1 VLLPRE
7 EAPIVREASASR
19 RTGRINRDSTA
30 RKTLV
35 TGATGLLGRHLVS
48 QLCDRGYTV
57 RVLVRTVKQREFF
70 PENVEVV
77 TGDIRTA
84 GDVDAAVFGCRYVI
98 HTCSTHVYN
107 LPAEEMWAVNV
118 EGTRH
123 ICDAVERHQCEKL
136 VFTSTVSAL
145 KARGPATVPD
155 PRLPAR
161 QRNSFNKQIAE
172 ELILS
177 RVSRGLPAVVVNPS
191 FFVGPFDHSP
201 SPFRL
206 WVPLAIIRPVGFV
219 PTGGF
224 NVVSAFDVARAHVWA
239 LENGKSGE
247 RYPVVGENVS
257 LQDYVSMVNQATGRA
272 LVPKLISPR
281 VLHSVAH
288 GRVFDAYAAALLCR
302 PNYVEVTSSYPTSGQ
317 PLVDLVNE
325 TVCWFK
331 AHSPLVHY
339 QALLR
344 YVWNHYV

>member
-1 VLLPRE
+1 MKSTRPKDGH
-7 EAPIVREASASR
+7 IKCDSR
-19 RTGRINRDSTA
+19 GAGR
-30 RKTLV
+30 TLV
-35 TGATGLLGRHLVS
+35 TGATGLLGRHLVY
-48 QLCDRGYTV
+48 QLRERGYLV
-57 RVLVRTVKQREFF
+57 RVFVRAAKQRAFF
-70 PENVEVV
+70 SEGVEVV

-84 GDVDAAVFGCRYVI
+84 EDVDAAVLGCRYVI
-98 HTCSTHVYN
+98 HACSTHVYN

-123 ICDAVERHQCEKL
+123 VCNAVERHQCEKL

-145 KARGPATVPD
+145 NAQEPATKPD
-155 PRLPAR
+155 PGLPAR
-161 QRNSFNKQIAE
+161 QRNSVNKQIAE

-247 RYPVVGENVS
+247 RYPVVGENIS
-257 LQDYVSMVNQATGRA
+257 LQDYVSIVNQATGRA
-272 LVPKLISPR
+272 VVPKLISQWALR
-281 VLHSVAH
+281 CIAH

-302 PNYVEVTSSYPTSGQ
+302 PNYIDVTSSYPTSSQ
-317 PLVDLVNE
+317 PLVDVVNE

-331 AHSPLVHY
+331 THSPLVHY
-339 QALLR
+339 QALLQ